1 MVRLFRKKEQQRA
14 SSYES
19 FFSILRNSNA
29 LEKDYID
36 FQNLVN
42 SGLTTEQAVAE
53 IRMDRTLPTG
63 AEKYSYLQSVGE
75 NENMHYFPDFL
86 KWYNNKDVVL
96 TLEAMQKF
104 IGIYHNKGID
114 MLKLECTLPNLA
126 NICLHKTTDSKFYP
140 STQSDKDLLE
150 KLREDMVDGPS
161 IVYTTKA
168 LEDETF
174 TRKSSNLC
182 QSIVVIDASQL

>member
-1 MVRLFRKKEQQRA
+1 MLRVDRK
-14 SSYES
+14 
-19 FFSILRNSNA
+19 
-29 LEKDYID
+29 
-36 FQNLVN
+36 
-42 SGLTTEQAVAE
+42 
-53 IRMDRTLPTG
+53 LPTG